1 MTYTYKLVA
10 DRTDPVTGKKESAQ
24 FLIRKED
31 GALIPKDEENTNYQE
46 YLEWVKTN
54 TPDPADV
61 E

>member
-31 GALIPKDEENTNYQE
+31 
-46 YLEWVKTN
+46 
-54 TPDPADV
+54 
-61 E
+61 

>member
-31 GALIPKDEENTNYQE
+31 GALIPKDETNRDYQE
-46 YLEWVKTN
+46 YLAWVAEGN
-54 TPDPADV
+54 TAEAAD
-61 E
+61 